1 MHEMSI
7 ALGIVR
13 IAEDEV
19 KKAKASKVEV
29 IELTIG
35 ELSGVEKEALD
46 FAWPVAVKETV
57 LEGAERK
64 VDYIKGIGKCS
75 ECQLEFHLK
84 NLHDACPDC
93 NSYFKDILQGKELKV
108 IALEVV

>member
-13 IAEDEV
+13 IAEEEV
-19 KKAKASKVEV
+19 RKAKANKVEV
-29 IELTIG
+29 IEMIIG
-35 ELSGVEKEALD
+35 NLSGVEKDALD

-64 VDYIKGIGKCS
+64 IEYVEGVGKCS
-75 ECQLEFHLK
+75 DCESEFPLESLY
-84 NLHDACPDC
+84 DACPKC
-93 NSYFKDILQGKELKV
+93 NSYFKDILKGKELKV

>member
-19 KKAKASKVEV
+19 KKAKANKVQV

-35 ELSGVEKEALD
+35 ELSGIEKEALD

-57 LEGAERK
+57 LEGAERRI
-64 VDYIKGIGKCS
+64 DYIPGIGKCV
-75 ECQLEFHLK
+75 ECELEFPLEK
-84 NLHDACPDC
+84 LHDACPEC

>member
-19 KKAKASKVEV
+19 KKAKANKVEI

-35 ELSGVEKEALD
+35 NLSGVEKDALD
-46 FAWPVAVKETV
+46 FAWPVAVKDTV
-57 LEGAERK
+57 LEGAECK
-64 VDYIKGIGKCS
+64 IDHIKGEGKCS
-75 ECQLEFHLK
+75 ECDTIFPLES
-84 NLHDACPDC
+84 LHDPCPKC
-93 NSYFKDILQGKELKV
+93 NSYFKDILKGKELKV
-108 IALEVV
+108 VALEVV

>member
-13 IAEDEV
+13 IAEEEV
-19 KKAKASKVEV
+19 SKAKATKVEI
-29 IELTIG
+29 IELIIG
-35 ELSGVEKEALD
+35 NLSGVEMDALD
-46 FAWPVAVKETV
+46 FAWPVAVKDTV

-64 VDYIKGIGKCS
+64 VDFIKGKGKCS
-75 ECQLEFHLK
+75 ECEAIFPLEH
-84 NLHDACPDC
+84 LHDPCPNC

-108 IALEVV
+108 VALEVV